1 MTSPSTEPVQARIVS
16 PFGDDGAKGS
26 YDAPWRTLARA
37 LDGVRPGA
45 EIVLF
50 PGAYP
55 AATLSGIRGEEG
67 HPIVL
72 RGERVIPIDWTTI
85 REVDREL
92 FAVPIREALGAGR
105 LSLASTE
112 GLAAIEG
119 RGSPVG
125 LLLKGC
131 AHLRLENLVF
141 RNAAT
146 NLEFH
151 GCRHVTVRDCVVT
164 GDPSL
169 SLEGVALRIAE
180 EETEPSRFLRFER
193 VLAYGMKE
201 NGFCV
206 NRGAAYDVDW
216 DCCLA
221 HGMRSEGG
229 DGFSF
234 QHVKAV
240 KGTEPSSRHVFPN
253 GVDYRMRL
261 VRCVAMGNRLD
272 GFDLGNGV
280 GGVTLEKCFGDGN
293 GWAEYYARDLKVWS
307 GGNVFRRCR
316 MTGRAQFVSGS
327 STLED
332 FRAGTK
338 PGSPEAF

>member
-1 MTSPSTEPVQARIVS
+1 MASSAIDEAQVKFVFPS
-16 PFGDDGAKGS
+16 GDDAADGS
-26 YDAPWRTLARA
+26 RKAPWRTLARA
-37 LDGVRPGA
+37 LERVRPGM
-45 EIVLF
+45 EIVLC

-55 AATLSGIRGEEG
+55 VAKFSGVCGEEGRPIRIRGEG
-67 HPIVL
+67 AM
-72 RGERVIPIDWTTI
+72 PIDWTTI

-92 FAVPIREALGAGR
+92 FSIPIREALDAGR
-105 LSLASTE
+105 LSLKGGEGIAS
-112 GLAAIEG
+112 IDG
-119 RGSPVG
+119 RGHSVG
-125 LLLKGC
+125 LRLDRC
-131 AHLRLENLVF
+131 EHLVIENLAL
-141 RNAAT
+141 RDAAT

-169 SLEGVALRIAE
+169 SLEGVVLRIAE

-201 NGFCV
+201 NGFSV
-206 NRGAAYDVDW
+206 NRGAAYEVDW

-234 QHVKAV
+234 QHVRAV
-240 KGTEPSSRHVFPN
+240 KGTEPSSRHVFPV

-272 GFDLGNGV
+272 GFDLG
-280 GGVTLEKCFGDGN
+280 
-293 GWAEYYARDLKVWS
+293 
-307 GGNVFRRCR
+307 
-316 MTGRAQFVSGS
+316 
-327 STLED
+327 
-332 FRAGTK
+332 
-338 PGSPEAF
+338 